1 MEFKWENALGMICC
15 CYINRKKKKKKREE
29 NQDLDMNERE
39 RESTHNVQHARNKT
53 KKNFLEHENE
63 KTGREPKEKRKPK
76 ENDKKIR
83 PILLFVFQ

>member
-39 RESTHNVQHARNKT
+39 RAHTMYNMRETKQKKT
-53 KKNFLEHENE
+53 F
-63 KTGREPKEKRKPK
+63 
-76 ENDKKIR
+76 
-83 PILLFVFQ
+83 